1 MSITRHS
8 GEAMARS
15 SITGDNVPL
24 RIQSG
29 IDMSVESLGLT
40 TMDCILIGRKQQM
53 RAVKKELPYLKKSAT
68 VTLVSPFTSSLYME
82 KKKMKKILR
91 RQKVVATGKAHINL
105 VPLKFQ

>member
-29 IDMSVESLGLT
+29 IEMSVESLGLT

-53 RAVKKELPYLKKSAT
+53 RAVKKELPYLKSTA

-105 VPLKFQ
+105 VPLKFR

>member
-24 RIQSG
+24 YIQSG

-53 RAVKKELPYLKKSAT
+53 REVKKELSYLKKSAM

-82 KKKMKKILR
+82 KKKMKILR

-105 VPLKFQ
+105 VPLKFR